1 MSTAGCTWETGSRGG
16 LRDNEG
22 SICCE
27 SWRCSTRYGPLVVA
41 KLRAY
46 YTKLDGVGQ
55 RAFLAQ
61 RTAVG
66 TPDAARPIQDQ
77 RLYEVYLEH
86 PVPLEQKLARVGDA
100 GGENHVLPAP
110 HAAELGPVCRRW
122 MCFSTGGNNDTT
134 YDQRLRAQLGPTMTV
149 EHLDLSRP
157 KPARKPNEEPV
168 RAVHGA
174 DLAIAWL
181 KEQAECAVILP
192 DHDQIVL
199 PWRSR
204 AATHAAMVRDLEARL
219 GASWANYTP
228 AIAFGNRQQRCQYR
242 YGNYLLGKAGSIPVL
257 SNIISKNH
265 FCRVWRRTTELQA
278 VVVRRWIPFAK
289 CTECTLFR
297 DIETSHYKR
306 DRKEKAKAH
315 ERQRRHIADVRL
327 ERRHYH
333 SNRLRAILDPEVYLS
348 IIIDGADQGCHLLPH
363 FCNRSHLSDEAVR
376 QHLYAYGAISHGRKA
391 YTFLVPGH
399 VGQGHNVSIEVLWR
413 ILNDVLTE
421 EGRIPKVL
429 LLQLDNTTKQ
439 NKGRFFFAFLALLVH
454 HNVFDKVIVSFLP
467 VGHTHEDIDQMFSR
481 FAQYL
486 RTHNARSRAE
496 MANAMRNA
504 FVYNDKS
511 AQVHILSTV
520 ANMSD
525 YLSKGIGIELPECM
539 SHRHFRIRRDKQ
551 GKVIIQ
557 GRSTPIVSYTT
568 EPWLGLEGNTSYHD
582 IFPNFT
588 PNLIESMNRDLVPP
602 AKQPKQPVSAEMVKK
617 MQAGLER
624 MHAAMPQT
632 FTEEHYNDCMQMTSL
647 YEDPM
652 AKFQWDRA
660 RVAHFFSGAPV
671 ADPSGSSSVDECDA
685 SLPFPLQMGAYY
697 LVRPPDDAN
706 SCPFWIAEAAKRG
719 QKSRRAR
726 EGWSRRGTESR
737 FVCLGTNGMF
747 VLEREFQPAGNHAL
761 VLVDDFRGA

>member
-1 MSTAGCTWETGSRGG
+1 MNPESGRQRLFAGRLARKAARQERDLSTAGCTWETGSRGG

-242 YGNYLLGKAGSIPVL
+242 YGN
-257 SNIISKNH
+257 
-265 FCRVWRRTTELQA
+265 
-278 VVVRRWIPFAK
+278 
-289 CTECTLFR
+289 
-297 DIETSHYKR
+297 
-306 DRKEKAKAH
+306 
-315 ERQRRHIADVRL
+315 
-327 ERRHYH
+327 
-333 SNRLRAILDPEVYLS
+333 
-348 IIIDGADQGCHLLPH
+348 
-363 FCNRSHLSDEAVR
+363 
-376 QHLYAYGAISHGRKA
+376 
-391 YTFLVPGH
+391 
-399 VGQGHNVSIEVLWR
+399 
-413 ILNDVLTE
+413 
-421 EGRIPKVL
+421 
-429 LLQLDNTTKQ
+429 
-439 NKGRFFFAFLALLVH
+439 
-454 HNVFDKVIVSFLP
+454 
-467 VGHTHEDIDQMFSR
+467 
-481 FAQYL
+481 
-486 RTHNARSRAE
+486 
-496 MANAMRNA
+496 
-504 FVYNDKS
+504 
-511 AQVHILSTV
+511 
-520 ANMSD
+520 
-525 YLSKGIGIELPECM
+525 
-539 SHRHFRIRRDKQ
+539 
-551 GKVIIQ
+551 
-557 GRSTPIVSYTT
+557 
-568 EPWLGLEGNTSYHD
+568 
-582 IFPNFT
+582 
-588 PNLIESMNRDLVPP
+588 
-602 AKQPKQPVSAEMVKK
+602 
-617 MQAGLER
+617 
-624 MHAAMPQT
+624 
-632 FTEEHYNDCMQMTSL
+632 
-647 YEDPM
+647 
-652 AKFQWDRA
+652 
-660 RVAHFFSGAPV
+660 
-671 ADPSGSSSVDECDA
+671 
-685 SLPFPLQMGAYY
+685 
-697 LVRPPDDAN
+697 
-706 SCPFWIAEAAKRG
+706 
-719 QKSRRAR
+719 
-726 EGWSRRGTESR
+726 
-737 FVCLGTNGMF
+737 
-747 VLEREFQPAGNHAL
+747 
-761 VLVDDFRGA
+761 